1 MCHDAYIPYA
11 TMDHV
16 DNVDIQV
23 SPDFHFDL
31 NVYGTFDVYI
41 ALDFNIAPHIK
52 AEPM

>member
-31 NVYGTFDVYI
+31 NVYATFDVYI
-41 ALDFNIAPHIK
+41 APNIK